1 MNKDRKLTQTFNSNF
16 RYIHVGD
23 VLSLNNSR
31 FGDYLY
37 LLYPNE
43 LEVKNTTRICGKGGG
58 VSRRGVWGPL
68 KVPSGSRAEPW

>member
-58 VSRRGVWGPL
+58 
-68 KVPSGSRAEPW
+68 E